1 MYRSDSF
8 SSASQKIP
16 EIEGLRTLAITMVLA
31 YHFFARWTPP
41 IFSQTTYPYRI
52 EIARQVSQFGYLG
65 VQLFFMVSGFVI
77 LKSLENQKN
86 LRSFALARVKRIF
99 PSLWIAIPVIFVVC
113 NALNQSFIAP
123 IPLSS
128 LLPSLTVLGPD
139 FLNRLFSTN
148 FTWTTGVLW
157 SLFIEVQFY
166 LVASVLFFKFK
177 KFQFNS
183 KLFVFALSI
192 QLIRVILALIST
204 ESKEI
209 FDDLLPLNKEIWWFL
224 AGSIYYSLHSQR
236 KNPYLKSILSVSIL
250 FNLLLV
256 NLESSGFEIKP
267 IASLIVFI
275 FYLLF
280 YLIISK
286 SKKIR
291 ILRSSIFVWLGGLS
305 YEFYLVH
312 ESLGVS
318 ALSKFNQI
326 QGLAYNLKLSLL
338 FLILVISGLLLIS
351 VLIQKLAKKFLH
363 LNKRISPSGD

>member
-1 MYRSDSF
+1 MHRSKYF

-16 EIEGLRTLAITMVLA
+16 EVEGLRTLAIIMVLA
-31 YHFFARWTPP
+31 FHFFARWTPP

-86 LRSFALARVKRIF
+86 LRTFAIARVKRIF
-99 PSLWIAIPVIFVVC
+99 PSLLIAIPLIFVVC
-113 NALNQSFIAP
+113 NALDQRFLAP
-123 IPLSS
+123 IPFSS
-128 LLPSLTVLGPD
+128 LLPSLTLLGPD
-139 FLNRLFSTN
+139 FLNRIFSTN
-148 FTWTTGVLW
+148 YIWTTGVLW
-157 SLFIEVQFY
+157 SLFVEMQFY
-166 LVASVLFFKFK
+166 FVAGLLFFKFK

-204 ESKEI
+204 DSREI

-224 AGSIYYSLHSQR
+224 AGSIYYSLLSQR
-236 KNPYLKSILSVSIL
+236 KNPYLKFILSFTFL
-250 FNLLLV
+250 LNLLLV
-256 NLESSGFEIKP
+256 NVDRSGFEIKP
-267 IASLIVFI
+267 ITSLIVFI
-275 FYLLF
+275 FYFLF

-286 SKKIR
+286 SRKIR
-291 ILRSSIFVWLGGLS
+291 ILQSSIFVWLGGLS
-305 YEFYLVH
+305 YEFYLIH

-326 QGLAYNLKLSLL
+326 QGLAYNLNLSIL

-351 VLIQKLAKKFLH
+351 VLIKKLSKKFLY
-363 LNKRISPSGD
+363 LNKGISASRD